1 MTDTLRDAL
10 SAWTNEAFARLQ
22 RTQLGPR
29 VAPPGRVTRIH
40 DGIVFVEG
48 LVDVRVGE
56 RIELARGGGLAPI
69 PAMASA
75 LEHNAAGCVLL
86 GRDAGLRAGASA
98 RATGASLSVPVGDEW
113 LGRMIDPLGRPLD
126 GLPAPPHTRMAPIE
140 CAPPPI
146 LDRDFI
152 DRALHTGTTA
162 IDALIPLGRGQRE
175 LIVGDRQTGKSSL
188 ALDAMLAQAPGDVV
202 CVHVS
207 IGQRPAA
214 TLRAIETAREKGRLR
229 DCLFIVATPD
239 DPPGLQWMAPFA
251 ACSWAEHFR
260 DKGRDVLLVV
270 DDLSKHAAVHRQIGL
285 LLGHPP
291 GREAYPGDVFYL
303 HARLLERAAKLSPVR
318 GGGSLS
324 ILAIAESQGGNIAA
338 YIPTNLISIVDGQI
352 VCDTKLWAL
361 GQRPGIDI
369 GRSVSR
375 VGGRSQAPALR
386 ALAGRLKLE
395 YAQFLELEEFSR
407 FGGLADAR
415 AQARLAHGA
424 RVRAALAQDVH
435 TPLAAVTQYALLFA
449 VGEGLLDTR
458 PLGDVAALRRAV
470 ADGAANFADLAATIA
485 AGEVP
490 TQAAHERLRTQ
501 LAALL
506 EAKGSADGA

>member
-1 MTDTLRDAL
+1 MTETLRDAL
-10 SAWTNEAFARLQ
+10 AAWTTDAFARLQ
-22 RTQLGPR
+22 QSRIGPR
-29 VAPPGRVTRIH
+29 LAPPGRVARIH
-40 DGIVFVEG
+40 DGIAFVEG

-56 RIELARGGGLAPI
+56 RIELARGGGLAPV

-75 LEHNAAGCVLL
+75 LERDAAGCVLL
-86 GRDAGLRAGASA
+86 GRDAGLRAGAGA
-98 RATGASLSVPVGDEW
+98 RATGANLSVPVGDAW
-113 LGRMIDPLGRPLD
+113 LGRIVDPLGRPLD
-126 GLPAPPHTRMAPIE
+126 GLPAPPHARLAPVE

-188 ALDAMLAQAPGDVV
+188 ALDAMLAQMPGDVA

-214 TLRAIETAREKGRLR
+214 TLRAIETAREKGRLP
-229 DCLFIVATPD
+229 DCLFVVATPD

-260 DKGRDVLLVV
+260 DQGRDVLLVV
-270 DDLSKHAAVHRQIGL
+270 DDLSKHAAIHRQIGL

-303 HARLLERAAKLSPVR
+303 HARLLERAAKLAPAR

-352 VCDTKLWAL
+352 VCDAKLWAL

-386 ALAGRLKLE
+386 ALAGCLKLD

-407 FGGLADAR
+407 FGGLADAQ

-435 TPLAAVTQYALLFA
+435 APLAAVAQYALLFA

-458 PLGDVAALRRAV
+458 ALGDVAALRRALA
-470 ADGAANFADLAATIA
+470 ADAADFADLAATIA

-490 TQAAHERLRTQ
+490 TQAAHDRLKTR

-506 EAKGSADGA
+506 AANGTGDGA